1 MAGDHRVPV
10 RQPVGASGRLATTQ
24 AISQLTRVDRRL
36 SALFWHLAERWG
48 RVGGDGV
55 VIPLALTHRILGQ
68 LVGRAEAD
76 RLHALCPSSRSANE
90 LVRRPDGSWLLRGRP
105 PDARAGRATRA
116 RAGRARRSASP
127 GTRFGREGSR
137 RDRPL
142 TGIMGGRDG
151 SPVAVH
157 PLAPTRRPHVH
168 PHRSEGILSD
178 ASARKRDELIELLQK
193 AYWMEIE
200 TVMSYIANSIN
211 PDGVRAQEII
221 ESLQEDIQEELGHAQ
236 QFAARIKE
244 LYGVVPGSLD
254 FQAEQTYLQPPEH
267 QTDIVH
273 VIKGVIEAETGAIEH
288 YNRIIEFTDGVDY
301 VTQDM
306 VIAILHD
313 EEGHRRLF
321 EGYLREYEAE
331 GLA

>member
-1 MAGDHRVPV
+1 MAGV
-10 RQPVGASGRLATTQ
+10 RSS
-24 AISQLTRVDRRL
+24 SQ
-36 SALFWHLAERWG
+36 
-48 RVGGDGV
+48 
-55 VIPLALTHRILGQ
+55 
-68 LVGRAEAD
+68 
-76 RLHALCPSSRSANE
+76 
-90 LVRRPDGSWLLRGRP
+90 
-105 PDARAGRATRA
+105 
-116 RAGRARRSASP
+116 
-127 GTRFGREGSR
+127 
-137 RDRPL
+137 
-142 TGIMGGRDG
+142 
-151 SPVAVH
+151 
-157 PLAPTRRPHVH
+157 
-168 PHRSEGILSD
+168 GILSD
-178 ASARKRDELIELLQK
+178 DKTEQREELIELLKK

-221 ESLQEDIQEELGHAQ
+221 ESLQEDVQEELGHAQ

-244 LYGVVPGSLD
+244 LYGVVPGSLE
-254 FQAEQTYLQPPEH
+254 FSAEQTYLQPPEH

-273 VIKGVIEAETGAIEH
+273 VVKGVIEAETGAIEH
-288 YNRIIEFTDGVDY
+288 YNRIIEITDGVDW

>member
-1 MAGDHRVPV
+1 MAV
-10 RQPVGASGRLATTQ
+10 RNA
-24 AISQLTRVDRRL
+24 
-36 SALFWHLAERWG
+36 
-48 RVGGDGV
+48 
-55 VIPLALTHRILGQ
+55 
-68 LVGRAEAD
+68 
-76 RLHALCPSSRSANE
+76 
-90 LVRRPDGSWLLRGRP
+90 
-105 PDARAGRATRA
+105 
-116 RAGRARRSASP
+116 
-127 GTRFGREGSR
+127 
-137 RDRPL
+137 
-142 TGIMGGRDG
+142 
-151 SPVAVH
+151 
-157 PLAPTRRPHVH
+157 
-168 PHRSEGILSD
+168 SEGILSD
-178 ASARKRDELIELLQK
+178 DKSPQREELIELLKK

-211 PDGVRAQEII
+211 PDGVRAQEIV

-254 FQAEQTYLQPPEH
+254 FTAEQSYLQPPEH

-288 YNRIIEFTDGVDY
+288 YNRIIEFTDGLDF

-306 VIAILHD
+306 VIDILRD

-321 EGYLREYEAE
+321 EGYLREYEVE

>member
-1 MAGDHRVPV
+1 M
-10 RQPVGASGRLATTQ
+10 
-24 AISQLTRVDRRL
+24 
-36 SALFWHLAERWG
+36 
-48 RVGGDGV
+48 
-55 VIPLALTHRILGQ
+55 
-68 LVGRAEAD
+68 
-76 RLHALCPSSRSANE
+76 
-90 LVRRPDGSWLLRGRP
+90 
-105 PDARAGRATRA
+105 ATRTT
-116 RAGRARRSASP
+116 SS
-127 GTRFGREGSR
+127 
-137 RDRPL
+137 
-142 TGIMGGRDG
+142 
-151 SPVAVH
+151 
-157 PLAPTRRPHVH
+157 
-168 PHRSEGILSD
+168 GILSEGK
-178 ASARKRDELIELLQK
+178 ASEREELLELLKK

-221 ESLQEDIQEELGHAQ
+221 ESLEADIEEELGHAK

-254 FQAEQTYLQPPEH
+254 FQAEQSYLQPPEH

-288 YNRIIEFTDGVDY
+288 YNRIIEFTDGLDF